1 MVSSYFLSP
10 HRGTEERMG
19 RTSIKTHVSRQ
30 RPFNKWQGKKTND
43 AKVMTQQLPQVDQC
57 PVSKQVT
64 LDTPSQPPLFL
75 LMQFL
80 LLSIVLFGMETDPL
94 VCFVYLAVSTALA
107 QSDPA
112 QTLFRVCVM
121 TTGFD
126 NSILTALM
134 KTRSSCSKQHHN

>member
-1 MVSSYFLSP
+1 
-10 HRGTEERMG
+10 
-19 RTSIKTHVSRQ
+19 
-30 RPFNKWQGKKTND
+30 
-43 AKVMTQQLPQVDQC
+43 MTQQLPQVDQC

-134 KTRSSCSKQHHN
+134 KTRSSCSKQHHNQESYSSKLRIAHPVHLHCEVSCHQLCSTQVCYKVRGDFCSYSV